1 MNRSVPCIRFAARA
15 VTRDLKLVFRAPMC
29 FFEDHGC
36 DGYKLSGVVLSIR
49 NGDAI
54 RLIHEYPWLWD
65 FDAVTQI
72 SDGIS
77 VSIVSVSM
85 NVKGDTQHPTRLPY
99 DVGLPITC
107 LRQQVIRAPNANTI
121 VNPKQVFLDKQPP
134 HSHAATYWPTMTLTH
149 PSASGG
155 ASATLRRLG
164 RLLPFAVAK

>member
-1 MNRSVPCIRFAARA
+1 MNRLSPAVQLAALTVA
-15 VTRDLKLVFRAPMC
+15 GDLKLVLSAPMRI
-29 FFEDHGC
+29 FEDQGR
-36 DGYKLSGVVLSIR
+36 DGHQLPCVVLSIGNR
-49 NGDAI
+49 DAI

>member
-29 FFEDHGC
+29 FFEDLGC

-72 SDGIS
+72 SDGIGVGS
-77 VSIVSVSM
+77 VSAFMSM
-85 NVKGDTQHPTRLPY
+85 EGRAEHPARLP
-99 DVGLPITC
+99 DNVGLPIIC
-107 LRQQVIRAPNANTI
+107 LRQQVIHTTDANAI
-121 VNPKQVFLDKQPP
+121 VNPKQVFLDKQSP

-164 RLLPFAVAK
+164 RLLPFAMAK

>member
-1 MNRSVPCIRFAARA
+1 MNRSIPCIRPAALA
-15 VTRDLKLVFRAPMC
+15 VARDLKLVFRAPMR

-36 DGYKLSGVVLSIR
+36 NGNKLSRVVLSIR

-54 RLIHEYPWLWD
+54 RLIHEYLWLWD

-72 SDGIS
+72 SDGIG
-77 VSIVSVSM
+77 VSIMSVSM
-85 NVKGDTQHPTRLPY
+85 NMKGDTQHPTRLPN
-99 DVGLPITC
+99 DVGLPIIC
-107 LRQQVIRAPNANTI
+107 LRQQVICAPDANTI

-134 HSHAATYWPTMTLTH
+134 HSHAATYWHTMTQTH

-155 ASATLRRLG
+155 ASATLRRLS